1 MNNVYVYDQELG
13 SRRYQ
18 KLLER
23 LETRLTDL
31 GISGKIYRLGP
42 MTRLEDMMREEL
54 VKKPKTIVA
63 VGGDALSSRLAGL
76 MTGTTI
82 PLAVVPFG
90 QNMIADAFGVTLE
103 NACKVLAARRI
114 VSLDIGRVDNEHSFV
129 CRALITTTNPRLVL
143 DGNLTVTVEGRALI
157 EAINISGDEYGYRGA
172 HPKSDDKRLN
182 ICILKTESGIL
193 RKEISQSVF
202 VCKQVTI
209 ESGAQEVEIDG
220 AHKLHSAHIIDLH
233 PQTLTAI
240 VGRERS
246 F

>member
-13 SRRYQ
+13 ARRYQ

-42 MTRLEDMMREEL
+42 MTRLEEMMRSEL

-63 VGGDALSSRLAGL
+63 VGGDALTSKMAGL
-76 MTGTTI
+76 MTGSDI
-82 PLAVVPFG
+82 PLAVVPIG
-90 QNMIADAFGVTLE
+90 RNMIADAFGVNLE

-114 VSLDIGRVDNEHSFV
+114 VSLDVGRIDEQHSFI
-129 CRALITTTNPRLVL
+129 CRALISANNPTLIL
-143 DGNLTVTVEGRALI
+143 DNNLTVKAEGRVLI
-157 EAINISGDEYGYRGA
+157 EAVNVSGDEYGYRGP
-172 HPKSDDKRLN
+172 HPKSDDKQLN

-202 VCKQVTI
+202 VCKH
-209 ESGAQEVEIDG
+209 VEIVNGATDVELDG
-220 AHKLHSAHIIDLH
+220 SYKLPSIRSIDLH
-233 PQTLTAI
+233 PKTLTAI